1 MTKIVEIVKVTGLF
15 PMYKDTV
22 EADFIQLV
30 GFEFENGDECGFK
43 IVAQKGLYNVGDTA
57 IYVQPDYCLSNDVSL
72 FDSFTNPDGNPN
84 KSRLGKQNR
93 IKSIKFNFNE
103 TQTGSDP
110 VYSNGILMPIKPVLR
125 YLKVDSLE
133 GLELAEK
140 LEIIKY
146 ETPEKGSAGKGINE
160 FPEFFYKTDEENIM
174 NIINKVKHVIENG
187 NGETEFGLVIKNDGS
202 SFSQFTR
209 KNEEGEFYNTVC
221 SRSQTKITDATETV
235 AYENETGKFTKYF
248 NQEESVLGWRNE
260 KTNEFVFDDVAKE
273 TLTPITVP
281 VNDTWIDLSRKSG
294 LFDGALEYCKK
305 HNVTLGF
312 RGEIFGQALKGSGN
326 KINPDA
332 KLEQQLK
339 LFGVD
344 LLENGNAI
352 RQHYGNEHNLIKVAN
367 EIGVPCSTVVV
378 CKPKN
383 IDELFEAGKKIFKD
397 EENEGRII
405 EGVVIRTMNSNEI
418 SCKFMNDYYDSMK

>member
-1 MTKIVEIVKVTGLF
+1 
-15 PMYKDTV
+15 MYKDTV

-43 IVAQKGLYNVGDTA
+43 IVAQKELYNIGDTA
-57 IYVQPDYCLSNDVSL
+57 IYIQPDYCLSDDVYL
-72 FDSFTNPDGNPN
+72 FDSFIKPDGNPN

-103 TQTGSDP
+103 TKLGTEP

-125 YLKVDSLE
+125 YLNVESLD
-133 GLELAEK
+133 GLELADE
-140 LEIIKY
+140 LHIIKY
-146 ETPEKGSAGKGINE
+146 ETPEKGFSGKGVDE

-174 NIINKVKHVIENG
+174 NIINKVKRIIENG

-209 KNEEGEFYNTVC
+209 INEDGEFYNTIC
-221 SRSQTKITDATETV
+221 SRIQTKIIDCVETI

-248 NQEESVLGWRNE
+248 NKEESVLGWINQV
-260 KTNEFVFDDVAKE
+260 TNEFVFDDVAKT

-281 VNDTWIDLSRKSG
+281 VNDTWIELSRKSG

-305 HNVTLGF
+305 YNVSLGF
-312 RGEIFGQALKGSGN
+312 RGEIFGQSLKGSGN

-344 LLENGNAI
+344 LLENGIAI

-367 EIGVPCSTVVV
+367 EMGVSCSNVIV
-378 CKPKN
+378 CKPKS
-383 IDELFEAGKKIFKD
+383 IDELFEACKKIFKD
-397 EENEGRII
+397 EENNGRII
-405 EGVVIRTMNSNEI
+405 EGIVIRTMNSNLL
-418 SCKFMNDYYDSMK
+418 SCKYMNDYYDSLK